1 MWLLDHNLPRQLAPV
16 LQTLGIQV
24 ETSLHRG
31 WEKLSNGELV
41 AAAAKAGFVCILTR
55 DTGFSR
61 SAEKTLKEFPQIC
74 MVLITLPQQRGPA
87 YAKSFQEAWSQK
99 AVTPTAGQLIRWP
112 I

>member
-16 LQTLGIQV
+16 LQTFGIQV

-31 WEKLSNGELV
+31 WERMSNGELV

-61 SAEKTLKEFPQIC
+61 SAEKTLKKFPQVC
-74 MVLITLPQQRGPA
+74 VVLMTLPQQRGPA
-87 YAKSFQEAWSQK
+87 YAKSFQEAWSRIPIDP
-99 AVTPTAGQLIRWP
+99 AAGKLIRWP
-112 I
+112 V